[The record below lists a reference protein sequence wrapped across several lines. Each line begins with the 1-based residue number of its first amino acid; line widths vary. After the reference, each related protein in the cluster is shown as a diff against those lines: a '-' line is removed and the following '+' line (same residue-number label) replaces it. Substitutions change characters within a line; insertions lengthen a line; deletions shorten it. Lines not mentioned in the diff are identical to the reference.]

1 MSQFGASGGDYNE
14 RRSLLAAYLR
24 FTIFL
29 EQRLRVSSPS
39 HDGSS
44 SPDLRL
50 QQLEQWLAGL
60 FGARD
65 FVVTTASADASFR
78 RYFRVSR
85 QGQTW
90 IAMDAPPGKE
100 DMGPYIRVSAML
112 VDVGV
117 NAPEVLHRDDANGF
131 LLNTDLGSRT
141 YLADLDAG
149 ADAERLYRDAID
161 ALVAIQAR
169 AGQHAAQLPPY
180 DDALLRREMALFP
193 EWFCSKH
200 LGLQLSEAELE
211 GIAKTF
217 DTLVAEVL
225 QQPRVFVHRDYHS
238 RNLMVTDGVSH
249 DKGGHGANPG
259 ILDFQDAVLGP
270 VTYDLVSLL
279 RDSYVAWPSERI
291 HAWIEYFRDTAQRS
305 GVDVGAN
312 PAQFQ
317 RWFDLMGL
325 QRQLKVLGIFAR
337 LYHRDGK
344 SGYLK
349 DLPRTLSYV
358 RQVVGN
364 YSDLEF
370 LTTFI
375 EQRIVPAMA
384 KL

>member
-1 MSQFGASGGDYNE
+1 MS
-14 RRSLLAAYLR
+14 SL
-24 FTIFL
+24 
-29 EQRLRVSSPS
+29 SN
-39 HDGSS
+39 DGS
-44 SPDLRL
+44 DLRL
-50 QQLEQWLAGL
+50 QQLERWLAGL

-65 FVVTTASADASFR
+65 FTVTTASADASFR

-100 DMGPYIRVSAML
+100 DMGPYIRVAAML

-117 NAPEVLHRDDANGF
+117 NAPKVLHRDDTNGF

-149 ADAERLYRDAID
+149 ADAERLYREAIE

-180 DDALLRREMALFP
+180 DDALLRREMGLFP
-193 EWFCSKH
+193 EWFCIKH
-200 LGLQLSEAELE
+200 LGLQLSETEVVGLAN
-211 GIAKTF
+211 TF
-217 DTLVAEVL
+217 DTLVAEAL

-238 RNLMVTDGVSH
+238 RNLMVTDGVSR

-279 RDSYVAWPSERI
+279 RDSYVQWPLERV
-291 HAWIEYFRDTAQRS
+291 HAWIKHFRDVGQRS
-305 GVDVGAN
+305 GVDVGSN

-317 RWFDLMGL
+317 RWFDLMGV

-358 RQVVGN
+358 RQVTKN
-364 YSDLEF
+364 YGDLDF
-370 LTTFI
+370 LTGFI

-384 KL
+384 GL

>member
-1 MSQFGASGGDYNE
+1 
-14 RRSLLAAYLR
+14 
-24 FTIFL
+24 
-29 EQRLRVSSPS
+29 VSSLS

-44 SPDLRL
+44 STDLRR
-50 QQLEQWLAGL
+50 QQLERWLAGL

-65 FVVTTASADASFR
+65 FEVTTASADASFR

-112 VDVGV
+112 VEVGV
-117 NAPEVLHRDDANGF
+117 NAPQVLHRDEANGF

-149 ADAERLYRDAID
+149 ADAERLYREAID

-169 AGQHAAQLPPY
+169 AGRHAAQLPPY
-180 DDALLRREMALFP
+180 DEALLRREMGLFP
-193 EWFCSKH
+193 EWFCGKH
-200 LGLQLSEAELE
+200 LGLQLSETELV
-211 GIAKTF
+211 GIARTF

-249 DKGGHGANPG
+249 DRGGQGANPG

-279 RDSYVAWPSERI
+279 RDSYVEWPIERI
-291 HAWIEYFRDTAQRS
+291 QSWIEYFRHVAGRN
-305 GVDVGAN
+305 GVNAGASA
-312 PAQFQ
+312 AQFQ

-358 RQVVGN
+358 RQVVKN
-364 YSDLEF
+364 YSDLDF
-370 LTTFI
+370 LTGFI
-375 EQRIVPAMA
+375 ERRIVPAMA

>member
-1 MSQFGASGGDYNE
+1 
-14 RRSLLAAYLR
+14 
-24 FTIFL
+24 
-29 EQRLRVSSPS
+29 VSSLSP
-39 HDGSS
+39 DGQ
-44 SPDLRL
+44 PARDLRL
-50 QQLEQWLAGL
+50 EQLEQWLAGL
-60 FGARD
+60 FGAHD
-65 FVVTTASADASFR
+65 FTVAPASADASFR

-117 NAPEVLHRDDANGF
+117 NAPKVLHRDEVQGF

-149 ADAERLYRDAID
+149 ADAERLYFDAIE

-169 AGQHAAQLPPY
+169 AGQHAKELPAY
-180 DDALLRREMALFP
+180 DDPLLRREMGLFP
-193 EWFCSKH
+193 EWFCNKH
-200 LGLQLSEAELE
+200 LGLQLSEDEVVGLAN
-211 GIAKTF
+211 TF
-217 DTLVAEVL
+217 DTLVAEAL
-225 QQPRVFVHRDYHS
+225 GQPRVFVHRDYHS

-249 DKGGHGANPG
+249 EQGGHGANPG

-279 RDSYVAWPSERI
+279 RDSYVAWPIERI
-291 HAWIEYFRDTAQRS
+291 HAWIKQFRDSAQRS
-305 GVDVGAN
+305 GMDVGSN

-317 RWFDLMGL
+317 RWFDLMGV

-358 RQVVGN
+358 RQVTKN
-364 YSDLEF
+364 YRDLDF
-370 LTTFI
+370 LTDFI
-375 EQRIVPAMA
+375 QRRIVPAMA

>member
-1 MSQFGASGGDYNE
+1 
-14 RRSLLAAYLR
+14 
-24 FTIFL
+24 
-29 EQRLRVSSPS
+29 VSSPS
-39 HDGSS
+39 LDGSS
-44 SPDLRL
+44 SPDPRLR
-50 QQLEQWLAGL
+50 QLEQWLAGL

-85 QGQTW
+85 QGQSW

-117 NAPEVLHRDDANGF
+117 NAPKVLHRDDANGF

-169 AGQHAAQLPPY
+169 AGRHAAQLPPY
-180 DDALLRREMALFP
+180 DDALLRREMGLFP
-193 EWFCSKH
+193 EWFCGKH
-200 LGLQLSEAELE
+200 LGLQLSEAELA
-211 GIAKTF
+211 GIARTF

-279 RDSYVAWPSERI
+279 RDSYVAWPIERI

-305 GVDVGAN
+305 GVDVGSS

-358 RQVVGN
+358 RQVVKN

>member
-1 MSQFGASGGDYNE
+1 MS
-14 RRSLLAAYLR
+14 SL
-24 FTIFL
+24 
-29 EQRLRVSSPS
+29 S
-39 HDGSS
+39 HDGHSGR
-44 SPDLRL
+44 DLRL
-50 QQLEQWLAGL
+50 EQLEQWLAGL

-65 FVVTTASADASFR
+65 FTVAPASADASFR

-85 QGQTW
+85 QGHTW

-100 DMGPYIRVSAML
+100 DMGPYIRVAAML

-117 NAPEVLHRDDANGF
+117 NAPKVLHRDEVQGF

-149 ADAERLYRDAID
+149 ADAEHLYRDAIES
-161 ALVAIQAR
+161 LVAIQAR
-169 AGQHAAQLPPY
+169 AGQHAKTLPAY
-180 DDALLRREMALFP
+180 DDALLRREMGLFP

-200 LGLQLSEAELE
+200 LGLQLSENEVVGLAS
-211 GIAKTF
+211 TF
-217 DTLVAEVL
+217 DTLVTEVL
-225 QQPRVFVHRDYHS
+225 AQPKVFVHRDYHS

-249 DKGGHGANPG
+249 EQGGHGANPG

-279 RDSYVAWPSERI
+279 RDSYVAWPIERV
-291 HAWIEYFRDTAQRS
+291 HAWIKHFRDSAQRS
-305 GVDVGAN
+305 GVDVGTN

-317 RWFDLMGL
+317 RWFDLMGV

-344 SGYLK
+344 AGYLK

-358 RQVVGN
+358 RQVTKN
-364 YSDLEF
+364 YRDLDF
-370 LTTFI
+370 LTSFI

-384 KL
+384 KV

>member
-1 MSQFGASGGDYNE
+1 
-14 RRSLLAAYLR
+14 
-24 FTIFL
+24 
-29 EQRLRVSSPS
+29 VSSLS
-39 HDGSS
+39 HDGHSGR
-44 SPDLRL
+44 DLRL
-50 QQLEQWLAGL
+50 EQLEQWLAGL

-65 FVVTTASADASFR
+65 FTVAPASADASFR

-85 QGQTW
+85 QGHAW

-100 DMGPYIRVSAML
+100 DMGPYIRVAAML

-117 NAPEVLHRDDANGF
+117 NAPKVLHRDEVQGF

-149 ADAERLYRDAID
+149 ADAERLYRDAIES
-161 ALVAIQAR
+161 LVAIQAR
-169 AGQHAAQLPPY
+169 AGQHAKTLPAY
-180 DDALLRREMALFP
+180 DDPLLRREMGLFP
-193 EWFCSKH
+193 EWFCNKH
-200 LGLQLSEAELE
+200 LGLQLSEDEVVGLAD
-211 GIAKTF
+211 TF
-217 DTLVAEVL
+217 DTLVTEVL
-225 QQPRVFVHRDYHS
+225 AQPKVFVHRDYHS

-249 DKGGHGANPG
+249 EQNGHGANPG

-279 RDSYVAWPSERI
+279 RDSYVAWPIERV
-291 HAWIEYFRDTAQRS
+291 HAWIKHFRDSAQRS

-317 RWFDLMGL
+317 RWFDLMGV

-344 SGYLK
+344 AGYLK

-358 RQVVGN
+358 RQVTKN
-364 YSDLEF
+364 YRDLDF
-370 LTTFI
+370 LTAFI

-384 KL
+384 KV

>member
-1 MSQFGASGGDYNE
+1 MSSLSLDGHSSASAPRDP
-14 RRSLLAAYLR
+14 R
-24 FTIFL
+24 L
-29 EQRLRVSSPS
+29 EQ
-39 HDGSS
+39 
-44 SPDLRL
+44 
-50 QQLEQWLAGL
+50 LEDWLAGL

-65 FVVTTASADASFR
+65 FMVAPASADASFR

-85 QGQTW
+85 QGHTW
-90 IAMDAPPGKE
+90 IAMDAPPAKE

-117 NAPEVLHRDDANGF
+117 NAPKVLQRDEAQGF

-149 ADAERLYRDAID
+149 ADAERLYRDAIE

-169 AGQHAAQLPPY
+169 AGRHAAQLPPY
-180 DDALLRREMALFP
+180 DDTLLRREIGLFP
-193 EWFCSKH
+193 EWFCHQH
-200 LGLQLSEAELE
+200 LGLKLNETENAGLAQVY
-211 GIAKTF
+211 
-217 DTLVAEVL
+217 DTLVAEAL
-225 QQPRVFVHRDYHS
+225 KQPQVFVHRDYHS
-238 RNLMVTDGVSH
+238 RNLMVGDGVSH
-249 DKGGHGANPG
+249 EQGGHGANPG

-279 RDSYVAWPSERI
+279 RDSYVEWPIERV
-291 HAWIEYFRDTAQRS
+291 HAWIKYFRESAQRS
-305 GVDVGAN
+305 GVDAGASF
-312 PAQFQ
+312 AEFQ
-317 RWFDLMGL
+317 RWFDLMGV

-358 RQVVGN
+358 RQVTKN
-364 YSDLEF
+364 YRDLDF
-370 LTTFI
+370 LTAFI

-384 KL
+384 RL

>member
-1 MSQFGASGGDYNE
+1 MS
-14 RRSLLAAYLR
+14 SL
-24 FTIFL
+24 
-29 EQRLRVSSPS
+29 S
-39 HDGSS
+39 HDSS
-44 SPDLRL
+44 LVADLRL
-50 QQLEQWLAGL
+50 QQLEHWLAGL

-65 FVVTTASADASFR
+65 FAVTTASADASFR

-117 NAPEVLHRDDANGF
+117 NAPKVLHRDDTHGF

-141 YLADLDAG
+141 YLTDLDAG
-149 ADAERLYRDAID
+149 ADAERLYHDAID

-169 AGQHAAQLPPY
+169 AATQHAAQLPPY
-180 DDALLRREMALFP
+180 DDALLRREMGLFP
-193 EWFCSKH
+193 EWFCIKH
-200 LGLQLSEAELE
+200 LGLQLSEAEVVGL
-211 GIAKTF
+211 ANTF
-217 DTLVAEVL
+217 DTLVAEAL

-259 ILDFQDAVLGP
+259 ILDFQDAVYGP

-279 RDSYVAWPSERI
+279 RDSYVEWPLERI
-291 HAWIEYFRDTAQRS
+291 HAWVKYFRDVAQRS

-317 RWFDLMGL
+317 RWFDLMGV

-358 RQVVGN
+358 RQVTRN
-364 YSDLEF
+364 YSDLDF
-370 LTTFI
+370 LTGFI

-384 KL
+384 GA